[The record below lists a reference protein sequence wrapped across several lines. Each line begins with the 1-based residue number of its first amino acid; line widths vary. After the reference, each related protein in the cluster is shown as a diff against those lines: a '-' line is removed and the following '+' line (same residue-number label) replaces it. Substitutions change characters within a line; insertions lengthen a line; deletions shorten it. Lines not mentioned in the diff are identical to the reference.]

1 MAKLERFR
9 NDEEFKNQRMQMMN
23 KAWTDADS
31 NGDGK
36 LDRAEFG
43 TWAEA
48 MRAVKVAEGEWNE
61 PENHDDEDYEIM
73 NSVSEGEGFTMAE
86 MMSVFGPWMAKFEAL
101 KAADG
106 Q

>member
-1 MAKLERFR
+1 
-9 NDEEFKNQRMQMMN
+9 MQMMN
-23 KAWTDADS
+23 KAWSDADT

-43 TWAEA
+43 TWSAA
-48 MRAVKVAEGEWNE
+48 MRAHKASEGEWNE
-61 PENHDDEDYEIM
+61 PEVNDDTDYEIM
-73 NSVSEGEGFTMAE
+73 NGVSEGDGFTMAE
-86 MMSVFGPWMAKFEAL
+86 MMQVFGPWMAKFEEL

>member
-9 NDEEFKNQRMQMMN
+9 NDEEFKNQRLAKMN
-23 KAWTDADS
+23 EAWSNADA

-43 TWAEA
+43 AWAEA
-48 MRAVKVAEGEWNE
+48 MRKMKTEEGEWNE
-61 PENHDDEDYEIM
+61 PENCDDTDYEIM
-73 NSVSEGEGFTMAE
+73 NGISEGDGFTMPE
-86 MMSVFGPWMAKFEAL
+86 MMTVFGPWMAKFEAL

>member
-9 NDEEFKNQRMQMMN
+9 NDEEFKNQRMAKMN

-43 TWAEA
+43 NWAAA
-48 MRAVKVAEGEWNE
+48 MRTMKTEEGEWNE
-61 PENHDDEDYEIM
+61 PDNHDDEDYEIM
-73 NSVSEGEGFTMAE
+73 NGISEGDGFTMAE
-86 MMSVFGPWMAKFEAL
+86 MMSVFGPWMAKFEEL